1 MRMVLGAFYHQKVH
15 NGECETLGKAD
26 WNICNMKEHENSI
39 YIKGARVHN
48 LRNIE
53 VEIPH
58 NKLVVVTG
66 LSGSGKSTL
75 AFDTIFAEGQRRY
88 VESLSAYA
96 RQFLGKINK
105 PDVDIITGIAPAI
118 AIEQKVNTR
127 NPRSTVGTTTEIYD
141 YLKLL
146 FARAG
151 HTFSP
156 VSGQEVRCFSVDDVA
171 ARILARDGQRVVIG
185 APLVLGEGQGII
197 EKLTLLL
204 SEGLMRVYTGGEV
217 RLIEDVLPGIGPDT
231 RADEIRIVVDRMRVA
246 TDEDSQTR
254 IRDSVARAF
263 SYGGG
268 ICEIVTGEGV
278 REFSSRFEADGI
290 EFERPSEHL
299 FSFNNPLGAC
309 PRCEGYGK
317 VIGIDEDLVIPD
329 KSKTIYEDAVACWRG
344 ETMRKWKQQL
354 VENASKFGFPIH
366 TPFHELTPEQKRLLW
381 RGNEY
386 FHGLDEF
393 FEYIDSER
401 RKIQFRVMK
410 ARYTGK
416 TACPECGGSRLRKEA
431 LYVRVGGKTIADLVA
446 MPVDSLIAFF
456 AGLELDEH
464 DTKTA
469 SRILVEIRNRL
480 QYLADV
486 GLGYLTLDRLSSTL
500 SGGESQRINLSTSL
514 GSNLTGSLYILDE
527 PSIGLHPRDTNRL
540 IGVLKQLR
548 DLGNTV
554 IVVEHEEE
562 VIRAADWIVDIGPKA
577 GYNGG
582 EVVFSGTLPQL
593 LKSKKSLTADYL
605 TGRREIAVPATA
617 RGWSNSITVKG
628 ARENNLRNVDV
639 RIPLGVMT
647 CITGVSGSGKSSLA
661 KGILYPALRRLLYDT
676 GVKPGDFDGLT
687 GDVQLLKSV
696 EMVDQNPIG
705 KSSRSNPVTYIK
717 AYDEIRKLF
726 SDQPYAQHNGLG
738 ASAFSFNIAGGRCEE
753 CQGEGM
759 IKVSMQ
765 FMADVEL
772 VCEACG
778 GRRFR
783 DEVLEVKYR
792 GKSIYDV
799 LEMTV
804 DDAIAFFGEE
814 SKKNA
819 TCRRIVE
826 RLQPLQDVGLGYIK
840 LGQSSSTLS
849 GGESQRVKLASF
861 LTKDSAQ
868 GGVMFIFDEPT
879 TGLHFHDI
887 SKLLAAFNALIQRG
901 HTIVVVEHNMDI
913 IKCADWIVDLG
924 PEAGTAGGRV
934 VFEGTPRELEKCTES
949 HTGKFLR
956 MRAKIM
962 KNEK

>member
-1 MRMVLGAFYHQKVH
+1 MA
-15 NGECETLGKAD
+15 
-26 WNICNMKEHENSI
+26 HEKSI

-48 LRNIE
+48 LKNIE

-58 NKLVVVTG
+58 EKLVVVTG

-96 RQFLGKINK
+96 RQFLGKISK

-146 FARAG
+146 YARIG

-156 VSGQEVRCFSVDDVA
+156 VSGQEVRCYSVDDVA
-171 ARILARDGQRVVIG
+171 AYIQQQGEGGRVVIA
-185 APLVLGEGQGII
+185 APLTLGRGQGII

-204 SEGLMRVYTGGEV
+204 SDGLMRVWTKGET
-217 RLIEDVLPGIGPDT
+217 RLIEDILPQVDEKT
-231 RADEIRIVVDRMRVA
+231 RAEEILVVIDRARIAADDD
-246 TDEDSQTR
+246 TQTR
-254 IRDSVARAF
+254 MRDSVARAF
-263 SYGGG
+263 SYGEG
-268 ICEIVTGEGV
+268 ICTVITDKGAT
-278 REFSSRFEADGI
+278 EFSSRFEADGI
-290 EFERPSEHL
+290 QFEHPSEHL

-344 ETMRKWKQQL
+344 ETMRKWKEQL
-354 VENASKFGFPIH
+354 VENAYKFDFPIH
-366 TPFHELTPEQKRLLW
+366 TPFHELTQEQKRMLW

-386 FHGLDEF
+386 FHGLDDF
-393 FEYIDSER
+393 FAYIDSER

-416 TACPECGGSRLRKEA
+416 TTCPECGGSRLRREA
-431 LYVRVGGKTIADLVA
+431 LYVKVGGKTVADLVV
-446 MPVDSLIAFF
+446 MPVDELIAFF
-456 AGLELDEH
+456 AGLELDGH

-469 SRILVEIRNRL
+469 ARILVEIRNRL

-540 IGVLKQLR
+540 IKVLQQLR

-562 VIRAADWIVDIGPKA
+562 VIRAADYIVDIGPKA

-593 LKSKKSLTADYL
+593 LKSRKSLTADYL
-605 TGRREIAVPATA
+605 TGRRAIAPPATE
-617 RGWSNSITVKG
+617 RGWSNSILIQG
-628 ARENNLRNVDV
+628 ARENNLRNIDV

-661 KGILYPALRRLLYDT
+661 KGILYPALRRLLFDT
-676 GVKPGDFDGLT
+676 GVKPGDFDGIG
-687 GDVQLLKSV
+687 GDVQLLRSV
-696 EMVDQNPIG
+696 EMIDQNPIG

-726 SDQPYAQHNGLG
+726 ADQPYAQHTGLG
-738 ASAFSFNIAGGRCEE
+738 ASSFSFNIAGGRCEE
-753 CQGEGM
+753 CQGEGV

-772 VCEACG
+772 VCETCG
-778 GRRFR
+778 GKRFR
-783 DEVLEVKYR
+783 DEILEVKYR

-804 DDAIAFFGEE
+804 DDAIAFFGEN
-814 SKKNA
+814 KKDP
-819 TCRRIVE
+819 TCKRIVE
-826 RLQPLQDVGLGYIK
+826 RLKPLQDVGLGYIR

-887 SKLLAAFNALIQRG
+887 NKLLAAFNALMERG
-901 HTIVVVEHNMDI
+901 HTIVIVEHNMDV
-913 IKCADWIVDLG
+913 IKCADWVVDLG
-924 PEAGTAGGRV
+924 PEAGTGGGRV
-934 VFEGTPRELEKCTES
+934 VFEGTPRNLEQCPAS
-949 HTGKFLR
+949 YTGKYLR
-956 MRAKIM
+956 LRTKL
-962 KNEK
+962 

>member
-1 MRMVLGAFYHQKVH
+1 
-15 NGECETLGKAD
+15 
-26 WNICNMKEHENSI
+26 MKHENSI
-39 YIKGARVHN
+39 HIKGARVHN
-48 LRNIE
+48 LKNIE

-58 NKLVVVTG
+58 DKLVVVTG

-105 PDVDIITGIAPAI
+105 PDVDLITGIAPAI

-146 FARAG
+146 YARIG
-151 HTFSP
+151 RTYSP
-156 VSGQEVRCFSVDDVA
+156 VSGREVRCYGTDDVA
-171 ARILARDGQRVVIG
+171 EYVLAHAGERVVIA
-185 APLVLGEGQGII
+185 APLTLAEGQGLI

-204 SEGLMRVYTGGEV
+204 SDGLMRVHADGEV
-217 RLIEDVLPGIGPDT
+217 RLIEEVLPGIGPDT
-231 RADEIRIVVDRMRVA
+231 RAEGMLAVIDRLRVA
-246 TDEDSQTR
+246 ADDDTQTR

-263 SYGGG
+263 SYGEGLCT
-268 ICEIVTGEGV
+268 ILVQGER

-329 KSKTIYEDAVACWRG
+329 KGKTIYEDAVACWRG
-344 ETMRKWKQQL
+344 ETMRKWKDQL
-354 VENASKFGFPIH
+354 VENAPKFGFPVH
-366 TPFHELTPEQKRLLW
+366 TPFHALTPEQKRLLW

-416 TACPECGGSRLRKEA
+416 TVCPECGGSRLRKEA
-431 LYVRVGGKTIADLVA
+431 LYVRVGGRTIAELVT
-446 MPVDSLIAFF
+446 MPVDELIPFF
-456 AGLELDEH
+456 GGLRLDEH

-469 SRILVEIRNRL
+469 ARILVEIRNRL

-540 IGVLKQLR
+540 IKVLKQLR

-562 VIRAADWIVDIGPKA
+562 VIRAADWIVDIGPEA

-582 EVVFSGTLPQL
+582 EVVFSGPLERL
-593 LKSKKSLTADYL
+593 LECSGSLTADYL
-605 TGRREIAVPATA
+605 TGRRSIAAPAA
-617 RGWSNSITVKG
+617 VRGWSRSIVVRG
-628 ARENNLRNVDV
+628 AREHNLRNVDV

-661 KGILYPALRRLLYDT
+661 KGILYPALRRMLFDT
-676 GVKPGDFDGLT
+676 GVKPGDFDGID
-687 GDVQLLKSV
+687 GDVGLLRSV

-726 SDQPYAQHNGLG
+726 ADQPYAQHTGLG

-753 CQGEGM
+753 CQGEGV

-778 GRRFR
+778 GKRFR

-792 GKSIYDV
+792 DKSIYDV

-804 DDAIAFFGEE
+804 DDAIAFFGED
-814 SKKNA
+814 KKSA
-819 TCRRIVE
+819 VCRRIVE
-826 RLQPLQDVGLGYIK
+826 RLQPLQDVGLGYIN

-849 GGESQRVKLASF
+849 GGESQRVKL
-861 LTKDSAQ
+861 
-868 GGVMFIFDEPT
+868 
-879 TGLHFHDI
+879 
-887 SKLLAAFNALIQRG
+887 
-901 HTIVVVEHNMDI
+901 
-913 IKCADWIVDLG
+913 
-924 PEAGTAGGRV
+924 
-934 VFEGTPRELEKCTES
+934 
-949 HTGKFLR
+949 
-956 MRAKIM
+956 
-962 KNEK
+962 

>member
-1 MRMVLGAFYHQKVH
+1 
-15 NGECETLGKAD
+15 
-26 WNICNMKEHENSI
+26 MKEHENSI

-268 ICEIVTGEGV
+268 ICEIVTDEGV

-717 AYDEIRKLF
+717 AYDEIRRLF
-726 SDQPYAQHNGLG
+726 ADQPYAQHTGLG

-753 CQGEGM
+753 CQGEGV

-778 GRRFR
+778 GKRFR
-783 DEVLEVKYR
+783 DEILEVKYR

-814 SKKNA
+814 KKDS
-819 TCRRIVE
+819 TCKRIVE
-826 RLQPLQDVGLGYIK
+826 RLKPLQDVGLGYIK

-887 SKLLAAFNALIQRG
+887 NKLLAAFNALIERG
-901 HTIVVVEHNMDI
+901 HTIVIVEHNMDV
-913 IKCADWIVDLG
+913 IKCADWVVDLG
-924 PEAGTAGGRV
+924 PEAGTGGGRV
-934 VFEGTPRELEKCTES
+934 VFEGTPRALEQCPES
-949 HTGKFLR
+949 YTGKFLSLR
-956 MRAKIM
+956 TKL
-962 KNEK
+962 

>member
-1 MRMVLGAFYHQKVH
+1 MA
-15 NGECETLGKAD
+15 
-26 WNICNMKEHENSI
+26 HEKSI

-48 LRNIE
+48 LKNIE

-58 NKLVVVTG
+58 EKLVVVTG

-96 RQFLGKINK
+96 RQFLGKISK

-146 FARAG
+146 YARIG

-156 VSGQEVRCFSVDDVA
+156 VSGQEVRCYSVDDVA
-171 ARILARDGQRVVIG
+171 AYIQQQGEGGRVVIA
-185 APLVLGEGQGII
+185 APLTLGRGQGII

-204 SEGLMRVYTGGEV
+204 SDGLMRVWTKGET
-217 RLIEDVLPGIGPDT
+217 RLIEDILPQVDEKT
-231 RADEIRIVVDRMRVA
+231 RAEEILVVIDRARIAADDD
-246 TDEDSQTR
+246 TQTR
-254 IRDSVARAF
+254 MRDSVARAF
-263 SYGGG
+263 SYGEG
-268 ICEIVTGEGV
+268 ICTVITDKGAT
-278 REFSSRFEADGI
+278 EFSSRFEADGI
-290 EFERPSEHL
+290 QFEHPSEHL

-344 ETMRKWKQQL
+344 ETMRKWKEQL
-354 VENASKFGFPIH
+354 VENAYKFDFPIH
-366 TPFHELTPEQKRLLW
+366 TPFHELTQEQKRLLW

-386 FHGLDEF
+386 FHGLDDF
-393 FEYIDSER
+393 FAYIDSER

-416 TACPECGGSRLRKEA
+416 TPCPECGGSRLRREA
-431 LYVRVGGKTIADLVA
+431 LYVKVGGKTVADLVV
-446 MPVDSLIAFF
+446 MPVDELIAFF
-456 AGLELDEH
+456 AGLELDGH

-469 SRILVEIRNRL
+469 ARILVEIRNRL

-540 IGVLKQLR
+540 IKVLQQLR

-562 VIRAADWIVDIGPKA
+562 VIRAADYIVDIGPKA

-593 LKSKKSLTADYL
+593 LKSRKSLTADYL
-605 TGRREIAVPATA
+605 TGRRAIAPPATE
-617 RGWSNSITVKG
+617 RGWSNSILIEG
-628 ARENNLRNVDV
+628 ARENNLRNIDV

-661 KGILYPALRRLLYDT
+661 KGILYPALRRLLFDT
-676 GVKPGDFDGLT
+676 GVKPGDFDGIG
-687 GDVQLLKSV
+687 GDVQLLRSV
-696 EMVDQNPIG
+696 EMIDQNPIG

-726 SDQPYAQHNGLG
+726 ADQPYAQHTGLG
-738 ASAFSFNIAGGRCEE
+738 ASSFSFNIAGGRCEE
-753 CQGEGM
+753 CQGEGV

-778 GRRFR
+778 GKRFR
-783 DEVLEVKYR
+783 DEILEVKYR
-792 GKSIYDV
+792 GKSIFDV

-804 DDAIAFFGEE
+804 DDAIAFFGEDRKD
-814 SKKNA
+814 S
-819 TCRRIVE
+819 TCKRIVE
-826 RLQPLQDVGLGYIK
+826 RLKPLQDVGLGYIK

-887 SKLLAAFNALIQRG
+887 NKLLAAFNALIERG
-901 HTIVVVEHNMDI
+901 HTIVIVEHNMDV
-913 IKCADWIVDLG
+913 IKCADWVVDLG
-924 PEAGTAGGRV
+924 PEAGTGGGRV
-934 VFEGTPRELEKCTES
+934 VFEGTPRNLEQCPAS
-949 HTGKFLR
+949 YTGKYLR
-956 MRAKIM
+956 LRTKL
-962 KNEK
+962 

>member
-1 MRMVLGAFYHQKVH
+1 
-15 NGECETLGKAD
+15 
-26 WNICNMKEHENSI
+26 MKEHENSI

-171 ARILARDGQRVVIG
+171 TRILARDGQRVVIG

-268 ICEIVTGEGV
+268 ICEIVTDEGV

-956 MRAKIM
+956 MR
-962 KNEK
+962 KNNEE

>member
-1 MRMVLGAFYHQKVH
+1 MA
-15 NGECETLGKAD
+15 
-26 WNICNMKEHENSI
+26 HEKSI

-48 LRNIE
+48 LKNIE

-58 NKLVVVTG
+58 EKLVVVTG

-96 RQFLGKINK
+96 RQFLGKISK

-146 FARAG
+146 YARIG

-156 VSGQEVRCFSVDDVA
+156 VSGQEVRCYSVDDVA
-171 ARILARDGQRVVIG
+171 AYIQQQGEGGRVVIA
-185 APLVLGEGQGII
+185 APLTLGRGQGII

-204 SEGLMRVYTGGEV
+204 SDGLMRVWTKGET
-217 RLIEDVLPGIGPDT
+217 RLIEDILPQVDEKT
-231 RADEIRIVVDRMRVA
+231 RAEEILVVIDRARIAADDD
-246 TDEDSQTR
+246 TQTR
-254 IRDSVARAF
+254 MRDSVARAF
-263 SYGGG
+263 SYGEG
-268 ICEIVTGEGV
+268 ICTVITDKGAT
-278 REFSSRFEADGI
+278 EFSSRFEADGI
-290 EFERPSEHL
+290 QFEHPSEHL

-344 ETMRKWKQQL
+344 ETMRKWKEQL
-354 VENASKFGFPIH
+354 VENAYKFDFPIH
-366 TPFHELTPEQKRLLW
+366 TPFHELTQEQKRLLW

-386 FHGLDEF
+386 FHGLDDF
-393 FEYIDSER
+393 FAYIDSER

-416 TACPECGGSRLRKEA
+416 TTCPECGGSRLRREA
-431 LYVRVGGKTIADLVA
+431 LYVKVGGKTVADLVV
-446 MPVDSLIAFF
+446 MPVDELIAFF
-456 AGLELDEH
+456 AGLELDGH

-469 SRILVEIRNRL
+469 ARILVEIRNRL

-540 IGVLKQLR
+540 IKVLQQLR

-605 TGRREIAVPATA
+605 TGRRAIAPPATE
-617 RGWSNSITVKG
+617 RGWSNSILIQG
-628 ARENNLRNVDV
+628 ARENNLRNIDV

-661 KGILYPALRRLLYDT
+661 KGILYPALRRLLFDT
-676 GVKPGDFDGLT
+676 GVKPGDFDGIG
-687 GDVQLLKSV
+687 GDVQLLRSV
-696 EMVDQNPIG
+696 EMIDQNPIG

-726 SDQPYAQHNGLG
+726 ADQPYAQHTGLG
-738 ASAFSFNIAGGRCEE
+738 ASSFSFNIAGGRCEE
-753 CQGEGM
+753 CQGEGV

-778 GRRFR
+778 GKRFR
-783 DEVLEVKYR
+783 DEILEVKYR

-804 DDAIAFFGEE
+804 DDAIAFFGED
-814 SKKNA
+814 KKDP
-819 TCRRIVE
+819 TCKRIVE
-826 RLQPLQDVGLGYIK
+826 RLKPLQDVGLGYIK

-887 SKLLAAFNALIQRG
+887 NKLLAAFNALIERG
-901 HTIVVVEHNMDI
+901 HTIVIVEHNMDV
-913 IKCADWIVDLG
+913 IKCADWVVDLG
-924 PEAGTAGGRV
+924 PEAGTGGGRV
-934 VFEGTPRELEKCTES
+934 VFEGTPRNLEQCPAS
-949 HTGKFLR
+949 YTGKYLR
-956 MRAKIM
+956 LRTKL
-962 KNEK
+962 

>member
-1 MRMVLGAFYHQKVH
+1 MA
-15 NGECETLGKAD
+15 
-26 WNICNMKEHENSI
+26 HEKSI

-48 LRNIE
+48 LKNIE

-58 NKLVVVTG
+58 EKLVVVTG

-96 RQFLGKINK
+96 RQFLGKISK

-146 FARAG
+146 YARIG

-156 VSGQEVRCFSVDDVA
+156 VSGQEVRCYSVDDVA
-171 ARILARDGQRVVIG
+171 AYIQQQGEGGRVVIA
-185 APLVLGEGQGII
+185 APLTLGRGQGII

-204 SEGLMRVYTGGEV
+204 SDGLMRVWTKGET
-217 RLIEDVLPGIGPDT
+217 RLIEDILPQVDEKT
-231 RADEIRIVVDRMRVA
+231 RAEEILVVIDRARIAADDD
-246 TDEDSQTR
+246 TQTR
-254 IRDSVARAF
+254 MRDSVARAF
-263 SYGGG
+263 SYGEG
-268 ICEIVTGEGV
+268 ICTVITDKGAT
-278 REFSSRFEADGI
+278 EFSSRFEADGI
-290 EFERPSEHL
+290 QFEHPSEHL

-344 ETMRKWKQQL
+344 ETMRKWKEQL
-354 VENASKFGFPIH
+354 VENAYKFDFPIH
-366 TPFHELTPEQKRLLW
+366 TPFHELTQEQKRLLW

-386 FHGLDEF
+386 FHGLDDF
-393 FEYIDSER
+393 FAYIDSER

-416 TACPECGGSRLRKEA
+416 TTCPECGGSRLRREA
-431 LYVRVGGKTIADLVA
+431 LYVKVGGKTVADLVV
-446 MPVDSLIAFF
+446 MPVDELIAFF
-456 AGLELDEH
+456 AGLELDGH

-469 SRILVEIRNRL
+469 ARILVEIRNRL

-540 IGVLKQLR
+540 IKVLQQLR

-562 VIRAADWIVDIGPKA
+562 VIRAADYIVDIGPKA

-593 LKSKKSLTADYL
+593 LKSRKSLTADYL
-605 TGRREIAVPATA
+605 TGRRAIAPPATE
-617 RGWSNSITVKG
+617 RGWSNSILIEG
-628 ARENNLRNVDV
+628 ARENNLRNIDV

-661 KGILYPALRRLLYDT
+661 KGILYPALRRLLFDT
-676 GVKPGDFDGLT
+676 GVKPGDFDGIG
-687 GDVQLLKSV
+687 GDVQLLRSV
-696 EMVDQNPIG
+696 EMIDQNPIG

-726 SDQPYAQHNGLG
+726 ADQPYAQHTGLG
-738 ASAFSFNIAGGRCEE
+738 ASSFSFNIAGGRCEE
-753 CQGEGM
+753 CQGEGV

-778 GRRFR
+778 GKRFR
-783 DEVLEVKYR
+783 DEILEVKYR

-804 DDAIAFFGEE
+804 DDAIAFFGEN
-814 SKKNA
+814 KKDP
-819 TCRRIVE
+819 TCKRIVE
-826 RLQPLQDVGLGYIK
+826 RLKPLQDVGLGYIR
-840 LGQSSSTLS
+840 LGLS
-849 GGESQRVKLASF
+849 
-861 LTKDSAQ
+861 
-868 GGVMFIFDEPT
+868 
-879 TGLHFHDI
+879 
-887 SKLLAAFNALIQRG
+887 LI
-901 HTIVVVEHNMDI
+901 HI
-913 IKCADWIVDLG
+913 
-924 PEAGTAGGRV
+924 
-934 VFEGTPRELEKCTES
+934 
-949 HTGKFLR
+949 
-956 MRAKIM
+956 
-962 KNEK
+962 

>member
-1 MRMVLGAFYHQKVH
+1 MA
-15 NGECETLGKAD
+15 
-26 WNICNMKEHENSI
+26 HEKSI

-48 LRNIE
+48 LKNIE

-58 NKLVVVTG
+58 EKLVVVTG

-96 RQFLGKINK
+96 RQFLGKISK

-146 FARAG
+146 YARIG

-156 VSGQEVRCFSVDDVA
+156 VSGQEVRCYSVDDVA
-171 ARILARDGQRVVIG
+171 AYIQQQGEGGRVVIA
-185 APLVLGEGQGII
+185 APLTLGRGQGII

-204 SEGLMRVYTGGEV
+204 SDGLMRVWTKGET
-217 RLIEDVLPGIGPDT
+217 RLIEDILPQVDEKT
-231 RADEIRIVVDRMRVA
+231 RAEEILVVIDRARIAADDD
-246 TDEDSQTR
+246 TQTR
-254 IRDSVARAF
+254 MRDSVARAF
-263 SYGGG
+263 SYGEG
-268 ICEIVTGEGV
+268 ICTVITDKGAT
-278 REFSSRFEADGI
+278 EFSSRFEADGI
-290 EFERPSEHL
+290 QFEHPSEHL

-344 ETMRKWKQQL
+344 ETMRKWKEQL
-354 VENASKFGFPIH
+354 VENAYKFDFPIH
-366 TPFHELTPEQKRLLW
+366 TPFHELTQEQKRLLW

-386 FHGLDEF
+386 FHGLDDF
-393 FEYIDSER
+393 FAYIDSER

-416 TACPECGGSRLRKEA
+416 TTCPECGGSRLRREA
-431 LYVRVGGKTIADLVA
+431 LYVKVGGKTVADLVV
-446 MPVDSLIAFF
+446 MPVDELIAFF
-456 AGLELDEH
+456 AGLELDGH

-469 SRILVEIRNRL
+469 ARILVEIRNRL

-540 IGVLKQLR
+540 IKVLQQLR

-562 VIRAADWIVDIGPKA
+562 VIRAADYIVDIGPKA

-593 LKSKKSLTADYL
+593 LKSRKSLTADYL
-605 TGRREIAVPATA
+605 TGRRAIAPPATE
-617 RGWSNSITVKG
+617 RGWSNSILIEG
-628 ARENNLRNVDV
+628 ARENNLRNIDV

-661 KGILYPALRRLLYDT
+661 KGILYPALRRLLFDT
-676 GVKPGDFDGLT
+676 GVKPGDFDGIG
-687 GDVQLLKSV
+687 GDVQLLRSV
-696 EMVDQNPIG
+696 EMIDQNPIG

-726 SDQPYAQHNGLG
+726 ADQPYAQHTGLG
-738 ASAFSFNIAGGRCEE
+738 ASSFSFNIAGGRCEE
-753 CQGEGM
+753 CQGEGV

-778 GRRFR
+778 GKRFR
-783 DEVLEVKYR
+783 DEILEVKYR

-799 LEMTV
+799 L
-804 DDAIAFFGEE
+804 
-814 SKKNA
+814 
-819 TCRRIVE
+819 
-826 RLQPLQDVGLGYIK
+826 
-840 LGQSSSTLS
+840 
-849 GGESQRVKLASF
+849 
-861 LTKDSAQ
+861 
-868 GGVMFIFDEPT
+868 
-879 TGLHFHDI
+879 
-887 SKLLAAFNALIQRG
+887 
-901 HTIVVVEHNMDI
+901 
-913 IKCADWIVDLG
+913 
-924 PEAGTAGGRV
+924 
-934 VFEGTPRELEKCTES
+934 
-949 HTGKFLR
+949 
-956 MRAKIM
+956 
-962 KNEK
+962 

>member
-1 MRMVLGAFYHQKVH
+1 MA
-15 NGECETLGKAD
+15 
-26 WNICNMKEHENSI
+26 HEKSI

-48 LRNIE
+48 LKNIE

-58 NKLVVVTG
+58 EKLVVVTG

-96 RQFLGKINK
+96 RQFLGKISK

-146 FARAG
+146 YARIG

-156 VSGQEVRCFSVDDVA
+156 VSGQEVRCYSVDDVA
-171 ARILARDGQRVVIG
+171 AYIQQQGEGGRVVIA
-185 APLVLGEGQGII
+185 APLTLGRGQGII

-204 SEGLMRVYTGGEV
+204 SDGLMRVWTKGET
-217 RLIEDVLPGIGPDT
+217 RLIEDILPQVDEKT
-231 RADEIRIVVDRMRVA
+231 RAEEILVVIDRARIAADDD
-246 TDEDSQTR
+246 TQTR
-254 IRDSVARAF
+254 MRDSVARAF
-263 SYGGG
+263 SYGEG
-268 ICEIVTGEGV
+268 ICTVITDKGAT
-278 REFSSRFEADGI
+278 EFSSRFEADGI
-290 EFERPSEHL
+290 QFEHPSEHL

-344 ETMRKWKQQL
+344 ETMRKWKEQL
-354 VENASKFGFPIH
+354 VENAYKFDFPIH
-366 TPFHELTPEQKRLLW
+366 TPFHELTQEQKRMLW

-386 FHGLDEF
+386 FHGLDDF
-393 FEYIDSER
+393 FAYIDSER

-416 TACPECGGSRLRKEA
+416 TTCPECGGSRLRREA
-431 LYVRVGGKTIADLVA
+431 LYVKVGGKTVADLVV
-446 MPVDSLIAFF
+446 MPVDELIAFF
-456 AGLELDEH
+456 AGLELDGH

-469 SRILVEIRNRL
+469 ARILVEIRNRL

-540 IGVLKQLR
+540 IKVLQQLR

-562 VIRAADWIVDIGPKA
+562 VIRAADYIVDIGPKA

-593 LKSKKSLTADYL
+593 LKSRKSLTADYL
-605 TGRREIAVPATA
+605 TGRRAIAPPATE
-617 RGWSNSITVKG
+617 RGWSNSILIQGV
-628 ARENNLRNVDV
+628 RENNLRNIDV

-661 KGILYPALRRLLYDT
+661 KGILYPALRRLLFDT
-676 GVKPGDFDGLT
+676 GVKPGDFDGIG
-687 GDVQLLKSV
+687 GDVQLLRSV
-696 EMVDQNPIG
+696 EMIDQNPIG

-726 SDQPYAQHNGLG
+726 ADQPYAQHTGLG
-738 ASAFSFNIAGGRCEE
+738 ASSFSFNIAGGRCEE
-753 CQGEGM
+753 CQGEGV

-778 GRRFR
+778 GKRFR
-783 DEVLEVKYR
+783 DEILEVKYR

-804 DDAIAFFGEE
+804 DDAIAFFGED
-814 SKKNA
+814 KKDP
-819 TCRRIVE
+819 TCKRIVE
-826 RLQPLQDVGLGYIK
+826 RLKPLQDVGLGYIK

-887 SKLLAAFNALIQRG
+887 NKLLAAFNALIERG
-901 HTIVVVEHNMDI
+901 HTIVIVEHNMDV
-913 IKCADWIVDLG
+913 IKCADWVVDLG
-924 PEAGTAGGRV
+924 PEAGTGGGRV
-934 VFEGTPRELEKCTES
+934 VFEGTPRNLEQCPAS
-949 HTGKFLR
+949 YTGKYLR
-956 MRAKIM
+956 LRTKL
-962 KNEK
+962 

>member
-1 MRMVLGAFYHQKVH
+1 MA
-15 NGECETLGKAD
+15 
-26 WNICNMKEHENSI
+26 HEKSI

-48 LRNIE
+48 LKNIE

-58 NKLVVVTG
+58 EKLVVVTG

-96 RQFLGKINK
+96 RQFLGKISK

-146 FARAG
+146 YARIG

-156 VSGQEVRCFSVDDVA
+156 VSGQEVRCYSVDDVA
-171 ARILARDGQRVVIG
+171 AYIQQQGEGGRVVIA
-185 APLVLGEGQGII
+185 APLTLGRGQGII

-204 SEGLMRVYTGGEV
+204 SDGLMRVWTKGET
-217 RLIEDVLPGIGPDT
+217 RLIEDILPQVDEKT
-231 RADEIRIVVDRMRVA
+231 RAEEILVVIDRARIAADDD
-246 TDEDSQTR
+246 TQTR
-254 IRDSVARAF
+254 MRDSVARAF
-263 SYGGG
+263 SYGEG
-268 ICEIVTGEGV
+268 ICTVITDKGAT
-278 REFSSRFEADGI
+278 EFSSRFEADGI
-290 EFERPSEHL
+290 QFEHPSEHL

-344 ETMRKWKQQL
+344 ETMRKWKEQL
-354 VENASKFGFPIH
+354 VENAYKFDFPIH
-366 TPFHELTPEQKRLLW
+366 TPFHELTQEQKRMLW

-386 FHGLDEF
+386 FHGLDDF
-393 FEYIDSER
+393 FAYIDSER

-416 TACPECGGSRLRKEA
+416 TTCPECGGRRLRREA
-431 LYVRVGGKTIADLVA
+431 LYVKVGGKTVADLVV
-446 MPVDSLIAFF
+446 MPVDELIAFF
-456 AGLELDEH
+456 AGLELDGH

-469 SRILVEIRNRL
+469 ARILVEIRNRL

-540 IGVLKQLR
+540 IKVLQQLR

-562 VIRAADWIVDIGPKA
+562 VIRAADYIVDIGPKA

-593 LKSKKSLTADYL
+593 LKSRKSLTADYL
-605 TGRREIAVPATA
+605 TGRRAIAPPATE
-617 RGWSNSITVKG
+617 RGWSNSILIQG
-628 ARENNLRNVDV
+628 ARENNLRNIDV

-661 KGILYPALRRLLYDT
+661 KGILYPALRRLLFDT
-676 GVKPGDFDGLT
+676 GVKPGDFDGIG
-687 GDVQLLKSV
+687 GDVQLLRSV
-696 EMVDQNPIG
+696 EMIDQNPIG

-726 SDQPYAQHNGLG
+726 ADQPYAQHTGLG
-738 ASAFSFNIAGGRCEE
+738 ASSFSFNIAGGRCEE
-753 CQGEGM
+753 CQGEGV

-778 GRRFR
+778 GKRFR
-783 DEVLEVKYR
+783 DEILEVKYR

-804 DDAIAFFGEE
+804 DDAIAFFGED
-814 SKKNA
+814 KKDP
-819 TCRRIVE
+819 TCKRIVE
-826 RLQPLQDVGLGYIK
+826 RLKPLQDVGLGYIK

-879 TGLHFHDI
+879 PGLHFHDI
-887 SKLLAAFNALIQRG
+887 NKLLAAFNALIERG
-901 HTIVVVEHNMDI
+901 HTIVIVEHNMDV
-913 IKCADWIVDLG
+913 IKCADWVVDLG
-924 PEAGTAGGRV
+924 PEAGTGGGRV
-934 VFEGTPRELEKCTES
+934 VFEGTPRNLEQCPAS
-949 HTGKFLR
+949 YTGKYLR
-956 MRAKIM
+956 LRTKL
-962 KNEK
+962 

>member
-1 MRMVLGAFYHQKVH
+1 MA
-15 NGECETLGKAD
+15 
-26 WNICNMKEHENSI
+26 HEKSI

-48 LRNIE
+48 LKNIE

-58 NKLVVVTG
+58 EKLVVVTG

-96 RQFLGKINK
+96 RQFLGKISK

-146 FARAG
+146 YARIG

-156 VSGQEVRCFSVDDVA
+156 VSGQEVRCYSVDDVA
-171 ARILARDGQRVVIG
+171 AYIQQQGEGGRVVIA
-185 APLVLGEGQGII
+185 APLTLGRGQGII

-204 SEGLMRVYTGGEV
+204 SDGLMRVWTKGET
-217 RLIEDVLPGIGPDT
+217 RLIEDILPQVDEKT
-231 RADEIRIVVDRMRVA
+231 RAEEILVVIDRARIAADDD
-246 TDEDSQTR
+246 TQTR
-254 IRDSVARAF
+254 MRDSVARAF
-263 SYGGG
+263 SYGEG
-268 ICEIVTGEGV
+268 ICTVITDKGAT
-278 REFSSRFEADGI
+278 EFSSRFEADGI
-290 EFERPSEHL
+290 QFEHPSEHL

-344 ETMRKWKQQL
+344 ETMRKWKEQL
-354 VENASKFGFPIH
+354 VENAYKFDFPIH
-366 TPFHELTPEQKRLLW
+366 TPFHELTQEQKRMLW

-386 FHGLDEF
+386 FHGLDDF
-393 FEYIDSER
+393 FAYIDSER

-416 TACPECGGSRLRKEA
+416 TTCPECGGSRPRRGA
-431 LYVRVGGKTIADLVA
+431 LYVKGGGQTGAHLVV
-446 MPVDSLIAFF
+446 MPVDELIAFF
-456 AGLELDEH
+456 AGLELDGH

-469 SRILVEIRNRL
+469 ARILVEIRNRL

-540 IGVLKQLR
+540 IKVLQQLR

-562 VIRAADWIVDIGPKA
+562 VIRAADYIVDIGPKA

-593 LKSKKSLTADYL
+593 LKSRKSLTADYL
-605 TGRREIAVPATA
+605 TGRRAIAPPATE
-617 RGWSNSITVKG
+617 RGWSNSILIQG
-628 ARENNLRNVDV
+628 ARENNLRNIDV

-661 KGILYPALRRLLYDT
+661 KGILYPALRRLLFDT
-676 GVKPGDFDGLT
+676 GVKPGDFDGIG
-687 GDVQLLKSV
+687 GDVQLLRSV
-696 EMVDQNPIG
+696 EMIDQNPIG

-726 SDQPYAQHNGLG
+726 ADQPYAQHTGLG
-738 ASAFSFNIAGGRCEE
+738 ASSFSFNIAGGRCEE
-753 CQGEGM
+753 CQGEGV

-778 GRRFR
+778 GKRFR
-783 DEVLEVKYR
+783 DEILEVKYR

-804 DDAIAFFGEE
+804 DDAIAFFGED
-814 SKKNA
+814 KKDP
-819 TCRRIVE
+819 TCKRIVE
-826 RLQPLQDVGLGYIK
+826 RLKPLQDVGLGYIK

-887 SKLLAAFNALIQRG
+887 NKLLAAFNALIERG
-901 HTIVVVEHNMDI
+901 HTIVIVEHNMDV
-913 IKCADWIVDLG
+913 IKCADWVVDLG
-924 PEAGTAGGRV
+924 PEAGTGGGRV
-934 VFEGTPRELEKCTES
+934 VFEGTPRNLEQCPAS
-949 HTGKFLR
+949 YTGKYLR
-956 MRAKIM
+956 LRTKL
-962 KNEK
+962 

>member
-1 MRMVLGAFYHQKVH
+1 MA
-15 NGECETLGKAD
+15 
-26 WNICNMKEHENSI
+26 HEKSI

-48 LRNIE
+48 LKNIE

-58 NKLVVVTG
+58 EKLVVVTG

-96 RQFLGKINK
+96 RQFLGKISK

-146 FARAG
+146 YARIG

-156 VSGQEVRCFSVDDVA
+156 VSGQEVRCYSVDDVA
-171 ARILARDGQRVVIG
+171 AYIQQQGEGGRVVIA
-185 APLVLGEGQGII
+185 APLTLGRGQGII

-204 SEGLMRVYTGGEV
+204 SDGLMRVWTKGET
-217 RLIEDVLPGIGPDT
+217 RLIEDILPQVDEKT
-231 RADEIRIVVDRMRVA
+231 RAEEILVVIDRARIAADDD
-246 TDEDSQTR
+246 TQTR
-254 IRDSVARAF
+254 MRDSVARAF
-263 SYGGG
+263 SYGEG
-268 ICEIVTGEGV
+268 ICTVITDKGAT
-278 REFSSRFEADGI
+278 EFSSRFEADGI
-290 EFERPSEHL
+290 QFEHPSEHL

-344 ETMRKWKQQL
+344 ETMRKWKEQL
-354 VENASKFGFPIH
+354 VENAYKFDFPIH
-366 TPFHELTPEQKRLLW
+366 TPFHELTQEQKRMLW

-386 FHGLDEF
+386 FHGLDDF
-393 FEYIDSER
+393 FAYIDSER

-416 TACPECGGSRLRKEA
+416 TTCPECGGSRLRREA
-431 LYVRVGGKTIADLVA
+431 LYVKVGGKTVADLVV
-446 MPVDSLIAFF
+446 MPVDELIAFF
-456 AGLELDEH
+456 AGLELDGH

-469 SRILVEIRNRL
+469 ARILVEIRNRL

-540 IGVLKQLR
+540 IKVLQQLR

-562 VIRAADWIVDIGPKA
+562 VIRAADYIVDIGPKA

-593 LKSKKSLTADYL
+593 LKSRKSLTADYL
-605 TGRREIAVPATA
+605 TGRRAIAPPATE
-617 RGWSNSITVKG
+617 RGWSNSILIEG
-628 ARENNLRNVDV
+628 ARENNLRNIDV

-661 KGILYPALRRLLYDT
+661 KGILYPALRRLLFDT
-676 GVKPGDFDGLT
+676 GVKPGDFDGIG
-687 GDVQLLKSV
+687 GDVQLLRSV
-696 EMVDQNPIG
+696 EMIDQNPIG

-726 SDQPYAQHNGLG
+726 ADQPYAQHTGLG
-738 ASAFSFNIAGGRCEE
+738 ASSFSFNIAGGRCEE
-753 CQGEGM
+753 CQGEGV

-778 GRRFR
+778 GKRFR
-783 DEVLEVKYR
+783 DEILEVKYR

-804 DDAIAFFGEE
+804 DDAIAFFGEN
-814 SKKNA
+814 KKDP
-819 TCRRIVE
+819 TCKRIVE
-826 RLQPLQDVGLGYIK
+826 RLKPLQDVGLGYIK

-887 SKLLAAFNALIQRG
+887 NKLLAAFNALMERG
-901 HTIVVVEHNMDI
+901 HTIVIVEHNMDV
-913 IKCADWIVDLG
+913 IKCADWVVDLG
-924 PEAGTAGGRV
+924 PEAGTGGGRV
-934 VFEGTPRELEKCTES
+934 VFEGTPRNLEQCPAS
-949 HTGKFLR
+949 YTGKYLR
-956 MRAKIM
+956 LRTKL
-962 KNEK
+962 

>member
-1 MRMVLGAFYHQKVH
+1 MA
-15 NGECETLGKAD
+15 
-26 WNICNMKEHENSI
+26 HEKSI

-48 LRNIE
+48 LKNIE

-58 NKLVVVTG
+58 EKLVVVTG

-96 RQFLGKINK
+96 RQFLGKISK

-146 FARAG
+146 YARIG

-156 VSGQEVRCFSVDDVA
+156 VSGQEVRCYSVDDVA
-171 ARILARDGQRVVIG
+171 AYIQQQGEGGRVVIA
-185 APLVLGEGQGII
+185 APLTLGRGQGII

-204 SEGLMRVYTGGEV
+204 SDGLMRVWTKGET
-217 RLIEDVLPGIGPDT
+217 RLIEDILPQVDEKT
-231 RADEIRIVVDRMRVA
+231 RAEEILVVIDRARIAADDD
-246 TDEDSQTR
+246 TQTR
-254 IRDSVARAF
+254 MRDSVARAF
-263 SYGGG
+263 SYGEG
-268 ICEIVTGEGV
+268 ICTVITDKGAT
-278 REFSSRFEADGI
+278 EFSSRFEADGI
-290 EFERPSEHL
+290 QFEHPSEHL

-344 ETMRKWKQQL
+344 ETMRKWKEQL
-354 VENASKFGFPIH
+354 VENAYKFDFPIH
-366 TPFHELTPEQKRLLW
+366 TPFHELTQEQKRLLW

-386 FHGLDEF
+386 FHGLDDF
-393 FEYIDSER
+393 FAYIDSER

-416 TACPECGGSRLRKEA
+416 TTCPECGGSRLRREA
-431 LYVRVGGKTIADLVA
+431 LYVKVGGKTVADLVV
-446 MPVDSLIAFF
+446 MPVDELIAFF
-456 AGLELDEH
+456 AGLELDGH

-469 SRILVEIRNRL
+469 ARILVEIRNRL

-540 IGVLKQLR
+540 IKVLQQLR

-562 VIRAADWIVDIGPKA
+562 VIRAADYIVDIGPKA

-593 LKSKKSLTADYL
+593 LKSRKSLTADYL
-605 TGRREIAVPATA
+605 TGRRAIAPPATE
-617 RGWSNSITVKG
+617 RGWSNSILIQG
-628 ARENNLRNVDV
+628 ARENNLRNIDV

-661 KGILYPALRRLLYDT
+661 KGILYPALRRLLFDT
-676 GVKPGDFDGLT
+676 GLKPGDFDAIE
-687 GDVQLLKSV
+687 GDLSTLRSV

-717 AYDEIRKLF
+717 AYDEIRKLYA
-726 SDQPYAQHNGLG
+726 DQPYAQHRGLG
-738 ASAFSFNIAGGRCEE
+738 ASSFSFNIAGGRCEE
-753 CQGEGM
+753 CQGEGV

-778 GRRFR
+778 GKRFR
-783 DEVLEVKYR
+783 DEILEVKYR

-804 DDAIAFFGEE
+804 DDAIAFFGED
-814 SKKNA
+814 KKDP
-819 TCRRIVE
+819 TCKRIVE
-826 RLQPLQDVGLGYIK
+826 RLKPLQDVGLGYIK

-887 SKLLAAFNALIQRG
+887 NKLLAAFNALIERG
-901 HTIVVVEHNMDI
+901 HTIVIVEHNMDV
-913 IKCADWIVDLG
+913 IKCADWVVDLG
-924 PEAGTAGGRV
+924 PEAGTGGGRV
-934 VFEGTPRELEKCTES
+934 VFEGTPRNLEQCPAS
-949 HTGKFLR
+949 YTGKYLR
-956 MRAKIM
+956 LRTKL
-962 KNEK
+962 

>member
-1 MRMVLGAFYHQKVH
+1 
-15 NGECETLGKAD
+15 
-26 WNICNMKEHENSI
+26 MKHENSI
-39 YIKGARVHN
+39 HIKGARVHN
-48 LRNIE
+48 LKNIE

-58 NKLVVVTG
+58 DKLVVVTG

-105 PDVDIITGIAPAI
+105 PDVDLITGIAPAI

-146 FARAG
+146 YARIG
-151 HTFSP
+151 RTYSP
-156 VSGQEVRCFSVDDVA
+156 VSGREVRCYGTDDVA
-171 ARILARDGQRVVIG
+171 EYVLAHAGERVVIA
-185 APLVLGEGQGII
+185 APLTLAEGQGLI

-204 SEGLMRVYTGGEV
+204 SDGLMRVHADGEV
-217 RLIEDVLPGIGPDT
+217 RLIEEVLPGIGPDT
-231 RADEIRIVVDRMRVA
+231 RAEGMLAVIDRLRVA
-246 TDEDSQTR
+246 ADDDTQTR

-263 SYGGG
+263 SYGEGLCT
-268 ICEIVTGEGV
+268 ILVQGER

-329 KSKTIYEDAVACWRG
+329 KGKTIYEDAVACWRG
-344 ETMRKWKQQL
+344 ETMRKWKDQL
-354 VENASKFGFPIH
+354 VENAPKFGFPVH
-366 TPFHELTPEQKRLLW
+366 TPFHALTPEQKRLLW

-416 TACPECGGSRLRKEA
+416 TVCPECGGSRLRKEA
-431 LYVRVGGKTIADLVA
+431 LYVRVGGRTIAELVT
-446 MPVDSLIAFF
+446 MPVDELIPFF
-456 AGLELDEH
+456 GGLRLDEH

-469 SRILVEIRNRL
+469 ARILVEIRNRL

-540 IGVLKQLR
+540 IKVLKQLR

-562 VIRAADWIVDIGPKA
+562 VIRAADWIVDIGPEA

-582 EVVFSGTLPQL
+582 EVVFSGPLERL
-593 LKSKKSLTADYL
+593 LECSGSLTADYL
-605 TGRREIAVPATA
+605 TGRRSIAAPAA
-617 RGWSNSITVKG
+617 VRGWSRSIVVRG
-628 ARENNLRNVDV
+628 AREHNLRNVDV

-661 KGILYPALRRLLYDT
+661 KGILYPALRRMLFDT
-676 GVKPGDFDGLT
+676 GVKPGDFDGID
-687 GDVQLLKSV
+687 GDVGLLRSV

-726 SDQPYAQHNGLG
+726 ADQPYAQHTGLG

-753 CQGEGM
+753 CQGEGV

-778 GRRFR
+778 GKRFR

-792 GKSIYDV
+792 DKSIYDV

-804 DDAIAFFGEE
+804 DDAIAFFGED
-814 SKKNA
+814 KKSA
-819 TCRRIVE
+819 VCRRIVE

-861 LTKDSAQ
+861 LTKETSDGSIL
-868 GGVMFIFDEPT
+868 FIFDEPT

-887 SKLLAAFNALIQRG
+887 SKLLAAFNALIERG
-901 HTIVVVEHNMDI
+901 HTIVVVEHNMEI
-913 IKCADWIVDLG
+913 IKCADWVVDLG
-924 PEAGTAGGRV
+924 PEAGTGGGRV
-934 VFEGTPRELEKCTES
+934 VFEGTPRALEECPES
-949 HTGKFLR
+949 HTGEFLR
-956 MRAKIM
+956 LRT
-962 KNEK
+962 EL

>member
-1 MRMVLGAFYHQKVH
+1 MA
-15 NGECETLGKAD
+15 
-26 WNICNMKEHENSI
+26 HEKSI

-48 LRNIE
+48 LKNIE

-58 NKLVVVTG
+58 EKLVVVTG

-96 RQFLGKINK
+96 RQFLGKISK

-146 FARAG
+146 YARIG

-156 VSGQEVRCFSVDDVA
+156 VSGQEVRCYSVDDVA
-171 ARILARDGQRVVIG
+171 AYIQQQGEGGRVVIA
-185 APLVLGEGQGII
+185 APLTLGRGQGII

-204 SEGLMRVYTGGEV
+204 SDGLMRVWTKGET
-217 RLIEDVLPGIGPDT
+217 RLIEDILPQVDEKT
-231 RADEIRIVVDRMRVA
+231 RAEEILVVIDRARIAADDD
-246 TDEDSQTR
+246 TQTR
-254 IRDSVARAF
+254 MRDSVARAF
-263 SYGGG
+263 SYGEG
-268 ICEIVTGEGV
+268 ICTVITDKGAT
-278 REFSSRFEADGI
+278 EFSSRFEADGI
-290 EFERPSEHL
+290 QFEHPSEHL

-344 ETMRKWKQQL
+344 ETMRKWKEQL
-354 VENASKFGFPIH
+354 VENAYKFDFPIH
-366 TPFHELTPEQKRLLW
+366 TPFHELTQEQKRLLW

-386 FHGLDEF
+386 FHGLDDF
-393 FEYIDSER
+393 FAYIDSER

-416 TACPECGGSRLRKEA
+416 TTCPECGGSRLRREA
-431 LYVRVGGKTIADLVA
+431 LYVKVGGKTVADLVV
-446 MPVDSLIAFF
+446 MPVDELIAFF
-456 AGLELDEH
+456 AGLELDGH

-469 SRILVEIRNRL
+469 ARILVEIRNRL

-540 IGVLKQLR
+540 IKVLQQLR

-562 VIRAADWIVDIGPKA
+562 VIRAADYIVDIGPKA

-593 LKSKKSLTADYL
+593 LKSRKSLTADYL
-605 TGRREIAVPATA
+605 TGRRAIAPPATE
-617 RGWSNSITVKG
+617 RGWSNSILIEG
-628 ARENNLRNVDV
+628 ARENNLRNIDV

-661 KGILYPALRRLLYDT
+661 KGILYPALRRLLFDT
-676 GVKPGDFDGLT
+676 GVKPGDFDGIV

-696 EMVDQNPIG
+696 EMIDQNPIG

-717 AYDEIRKLF
+717 AYDEIRRLF
-726 SDQPYAQHNGLG
+726 ADQPYAQHTGLG

-753 CQGEGM
+753 CQGEGV

-778 GRRFR
+778 GKRFR
-783 DEVLEVKYR
+783 DEILEVKYR

-814 SKKNA
+814 KKDS
-819 TCRRIVE
+819 TCKRIVE
-826 RLQPLQDVGLGYIK
+826 RLKPLQDVGLGYIK

-887 SKLLAAFNALIQRG
+887 NKLLAAFNALIERG
-901 HTIVVVEHNMDI
+901 HTIVIVEHNMDV
-913 IKCADWIVDLG
+913 IKCADWVVDLG
-924 PEAGTAGGRV
+924 PEAGTGGGGV
-934 VFEGTPRELEKCTES
+934 VFEGTPRALEQCPES
-949 HTGKFLR
+949 YTGKFLSLR
-956 MRAKIM
+956 TKL
-962 KNEK
+962 

>member
-1 MRMVLGAFYHQKVH
+1 MA
-15 NGECETLGKAD
+15 
-26 WNICNMKEHENSI
+26 HEKSI

-48 LRNIE
+48 LKNIE

-58 NKLVVVTG
+58 EKLVVVTG

-96 RQFLGKINK
+96 RQFLGKISK

-146 FARAG
+146 YARIG

-156 VSGQEVRCFSVDDVA
+156 VSGQEVRCYSVDDVA
-171 ARILARDGQRVVIG
+171 AYIQQQGEGGRVVIA
-185 APLVLGEGQGII
+185 APLTLGRGQGII

-204 SEGLMRVYTGGEV
+204 SDGLMRVWTKGET
-217 RLIEDVLPGIGPDT
+217 RLIEDILPQVDEKT
-231 RADEIRIVVDRMRVA
+231 RAEEILVVIDRARIAADDD
-246 TDEDSQTR
+246 TQTR
-254 IRDSVARAF
+254 MRDSVARAF
-263 SYGGG
+263 SYGEG
-268 ICEIVTGEGV
+268 ICTVITDKGAT
-278 REFSSRFEADGI
+278 EFSSRFEADGI
-290 EFERPSEHL
+290 QFEHPSEHL

-344 ETMRKWKQQL
+344 ETMRKWKEQL
-354 VENASKFGFPIH
+354 VENAYKFDFPIH
-366 TPFHELTPEQKRLLW
+366 TPFHELTQEQKRLLW

-386 FHGLDEF
+386 FHGLDDF
-393 FEYIDSER
+393 FAYIDSER

-416 TACPECGGSRLRKEA
+416 TTCPECGGCRLRREA
-431 LYVRVGGKTIADLVA
+431 LYVKVGGKTVADLVV
-446 MPVDSLIAFF
+446 MPVDELIAFF
-456 AGLELDEH
+456 AGLELDGH

-469 SRILVEIRNRL
+469 ARILVEIRNRL

-540 IGVLKQLR
+540 IKVLQQLR

-562 VIRAADWIVDIGPKA
+562 VIRAADYIVDIGPKA

-593 LKSKKSLTADYL
+593 LKSRKSLTADYL
-605 TGRREIAVPATA
+605 TGRRAIAPPATE
-617 RGWSNSITVKG
+617 RGWSNSILIEG
-628 ARENNLRNVDV
+628 ARENNLRNIDV

-661 KGILYPALRRLLYDT
+661 KGILYPALRRLLFDT
-676 GVKPGDFDGLT
+676 GIKPGDFDGIG
-687 GDVQLLKSV
+687 GDVQLLRSV
-696 EMVDQNPIG
+696 EMIDQNPIG

-726 SDQPYAQHNGLG
+726 ADQPYAQHTGLG
-738 ASAFSFNIAGGRCEE
+738 ASSFSFNIAGGRCEE
-753 CQGEGM
+753 CQGEGV

-778 GRRFR
+778 GKRFR
-783 DEVLEVKYR
+783 DEILEVKYR

-804 DDAIAFFGEE
+804 DDAIAFFGED
-814 SKKNA
+814 KKDP
-819 TCRRIVE
+819 TCKRIVE
-826 RLQPLQDVGLGYIK
+826 RLKPLQDVGLGYIK

-887 SKLLAAFNALIQRG
+887 NKLLAAFNALMERG
-901 HTIVVVEHNMDI
+901 HTIVIVEHNMDV
-913 IKCADWIVDLG
+913 IKCADWVVDLG
-924 PEAGTAGGRV
+924 PEAGTGGGRV
-934 VFEGTPRELEKCTES
+934 VFEGTPRNLEQCPAS
-949 HTGKFLR
+949 YTGKYLR
-956 MRAKIM
+956 LRTKL
-962 KNEK
+962 

>member
-1 MRMVLGAFYHQKVH
+1 MS
-15 NGECETLGKAD
+15 
-26 WNICNMKEHENSI
+26 MKHENSI
-39 YIKGARVHN
+39 HIKGARVHN
-48 LRNIE
+48 LKNIE

-58 NKLVVVTG
+58 DKLVVVTG

-105 PDVDIITGIAPAI
+105 PDVDLITGIAPAI

-146 FARAG
+146 YARIG
-151 HTFSP
+151 RTYSP
-156 VSGQEVRCFSVDDVA
+156 VSGREVRCYGTDDVA
-171 ARILARDGQRVVIG
+171 EYVLAHAGERVVIA
-185 APLVLGEGQGII
+185 APLTLAEGQGLI

-204 SEGLMRVYTGGEV
+204 SDGLMRVHADGEV
-217 RLIEDVLPGIGPDT
+217 RLIEEVLPGIGPDT
-231 RADEIRIVVDRMRVA
+231 RAEGMLAVIDRLRVA
-246 TDEDSQTR
+246 ADDDTQTR

-263 SYGGG
+263 SYGEGLCT
-268 ICEIVTGEGV
+268 ILVQGER

-329 KSKTIYEDAVACWRG
+329 KGKTIYEDAVACWRG
-344 ETMRKWKQQL
+344 ETMRKWKDQL
-354 VENASKFGFPIH
+354 VENAPKFGFPVH
-366 TPFHELTPEQKRLLW
+366 TPFHALTPEQKRLLW

-416 TACPECGGSRLRKEA
+416 TVCPECGGSRLRKEA
-431 LYVRVGGKTIADLVA
+431 LYVRVGGRTIAELVT
-446 MPVDSLIAFF
+446 MPVDELIPFF
-456 AGLELDEH
+456 GGLRLDEH

-469 SRILVEIRNRL
+469 ARILVEIRNRL

-540 IGVLKQLR
+540 IKVLKQLR

-562 VIRAADWIVDIGPKA
+562 VIRAADWIVDIGPEA

-582 EVVFSGTLPQL
+582 EVVFSGPLERL
-593 LKSKKSLTADYL
+593 LECSGSLTADYL
-605 TGRREIAVPATA
+605 TGRRSIAAPAA
-617 RGWSNSITVKG
+617 VRGWSRSIAVRG
-628 ARENNLRNVDV
+628 AREHNLRNVDV

-661 KGILYPALRRLLYDT
+661 KGILYPALRRMLFDT
-676 GVKPGDFDGLT
+676 GVKPGDFDGID
-687 GDVQLLKSV
+687 GDVGLLRSV

-726 SDQPYAQHNGLG
+726 ADQPYAQHTGLG

-753 CQGEGM
+753 CQGEGV

-778 GRRFR
+778 GKRFR

-792 GKSIYDV
+792 DKSIYDV

-804 DDAIAFFGEE
+804 DDAIAFFGED
-814 SKKNA
+814 KKSA
-819 TCRRIVE
+819 VCRRIVE

-861 LTKDSAQ
+861 LTKETSDGSIL
-868 GGVMFIFDEPT
+868 FIFDEPT

-887 SKLLAAFNALIQRG
+887 SKLLAAFNALIERG
-901 HTIVVVEHNMDI
+901 HTIVVVEHNMEI
-913 IKCADWIVDLG
+913 IKCADWVVDLG
-924 PEAGTAGGRV
+924 PEAGTGGGRV
-934 VFEGTPRELEKCTES
+934 VFEGTPRALEECPES
-949 HTGKFLR
+949 HTGEFLR
-956 MRAKIM
+956 LRT
-962 KNEK
+962 EL